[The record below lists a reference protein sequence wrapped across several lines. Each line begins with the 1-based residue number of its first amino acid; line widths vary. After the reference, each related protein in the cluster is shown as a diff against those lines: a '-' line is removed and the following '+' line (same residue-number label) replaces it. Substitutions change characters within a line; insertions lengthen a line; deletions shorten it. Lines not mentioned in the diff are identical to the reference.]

1 MRSSC
6 KLLALLLVP
15 APLAQAG
22 ALAPYCAQSQ
32 VVQVTDSGSLIPGS
46 SSVRAFG
53 AATPP
58 SGTLAPPPVQLPGF
72 PLTLGAHPNFA
83 PWRSGVIED
92 LDRDGDN
99 ELLVATTDGRLHGFD
114 GAGTP
119 LPGFPVFTIG
129 FPQYAPSVADLEGD
143 GTLEIV
149 QFTRGLT
156 DGGRLYVLDASG
168 AVRPGYPISVANGN
182 LEGSPTLADLDDDGQ
197 LEILVPQRAWPTG
210 FLRVF
215 EANGVEW
222 GGNWPL
228 ALSHVPTGSP
238 AVADLDGDGILEI
251 AYTSYD
257 KAYLLHADGSLLAGW
272 PKSIA
277 NANFSYQS
285 PAFGD
290 LDGDSDLEVVFGAHQ
305 TAAGYYA
312 YQHSGAL
319 MPGWP
324 KLVGTWTYCP
334 PTIADL
340 EHDGTPEI
348 LGGRDGTVA
357 PPSAVLFAWTP
368 AGTLKPGFPYWS
380 PNPTTGGGCGGAI
393 TVADIDGDG
402 ISEVFSDHNTQDANG
417 GYLFGVDAQGVS
429 LPNFPIRTAGF
440 TYQNGPIFGDLNGD
454 GNTDMVFLSYA
465 LPVVTLNAYDLG
477 VPYRPA
483 DVPWGAYHQDNDR
496 SGRVGGGRKLF
507 TQGLFQLGGSPS
519 IVVTGKPGEIAVAVL
534 SLSTG
539 NAPLPTGWWHLG
551 QSRKRVIRSVV
562 IPASGQ
568 VSQSMAL
575 PSSPAMFGVP
585 FYYQGIVLRSG
596 GGETTNVVGRV
607 LH

>member
-1 MRSSC
+1 MRHFFA
-6 KLLALLLVP
+6 LLAAVLVP
-15 APLAQAG
+15 ASFATAAQGGQSDALRVEVSDAAG
-22 ALAPYCAQSQ
+22 RL
-32 VVQVTDSGSLIPGS
+32 PGS
-46 SSVRAFG
+46 TIVTVTGPSA
-53 AATPP
+53 PP
-58 SGTLAPPPVQLPGF
+58 SGYLAPPPAQLPGF
-72 PLTLGAHPNFA
+72 PLTIAAHVNFA
-83 PWRSGVIED
+83 PWRTGVIED
-92 LDRDGDN
+92 LDGDGDN
-99 ELLVATTDGRLHGFD
+99 ELLVASTDGNLYGFD
-114 GAGTP
+114 GNGTS
-119 LPGFPVFTIG
+119 LPGFPVTTIG

-143 GTLEIV
+143 GTLDIV
-149 QFTRGLT
+149 LFTRGFT
-156 DGGRLYVLDASG
+156 DGGRLYVLDANGS
-168 AVRPGYPISVANGN
+168 VRPGFPISVANSN
-182 LEGSPTLADLDDDGQ
+182 LEGSPTLADLDNDGA
-197 LEILVPQRAWPTG
+197 LEILVPQRAWPAG

-238 AVADLDGDGILEI
+238 AVGDVDNDGVLEI

-257 KAYLLHADGSLLAGW
+257 KAYLLHADATLLPGW
-272 PKSIA
+272 PKTIT

-290 LDGDSDLEVVFGAHQ
+290 LDGDGDLEVVFGAHQ

-312 YQHSGAL
+312 YQHSGIL

-324 KLVGTWTYCP
+324 RMVGTWTYCP
-334 PTIADL
+334 PTIVDL
-340 EHDGTPEI
+340 EHDGTYEV
-348 LGGRDGTVA
+348 LGGRDGTVS
-357 PPSAVLFAWTP
+357 PPSAVFWAWTP
-368 AGTLKPGFPYWS
+368 TGATKPGFPYWS
-380 PNPTTGGGCGGAI
+380 PNPATGGGCGGAL

-402 ISEVFSDHNTQDANG
+402 VSEIFSDHNTQDANG
-417 GYLFGVDAQGVS
+417 GFLFGVDSHGVS

-465 LPVVTLNAYDLG
+465 LPVVTVNAYDLG

-507 TQGLFQLGGSPS
+507 TQGQFQLGTSPS
-519 IVVTGKPGEIAVAVL
+519 ITVTGKPGEIAVAVL

-539 NAPLPTGWWHLG
+539 NGQLPFGWWHLG
-551 QSRKRVIRSVV
+551 QSRKRVIKSVV

-568 VSQSMAL
+568 VTQVVNLPNNPAL
-575 PSSPAMFGVP
+575 IGVP
-585 FYYQGIVLRSG
+585 FFYQGIVLRPG
-596 GGETTNVVGRV
+596 GGETTNIVGRV

>member
-1 MRSSC
+1 MRH
-6 KLLALLLVP
+6 LLAPLSVFVLPL
-15 APLAQAG
+15 PLAQAS
-22 ALAPYCAQSQ
+22 ALAPAPAQAEQ
-32 VVQVTDSGSLIPGS
+32 VHVSDSAAAVPGR
-46 SSVRAFG
+46 SSVRRVQT
-53 AATPP
+53 ATPP
-58 SGTLAPPPVQLPGF
+58 SGYLAPPPVQLPGF
-72 PLTLGAHPNFA
+72 PLTIGAHGSFA
-83 PWRSGVIED
+83 PWRTGVIED

-99 ELLVATTDGRLHGFD
+99 ELLVASTDGRLYGFD

-119 LPGFPVFTIG
+119 LPGFPVFTTG

-143 GTLEIV
+143 GMLEIV
-149 QFTRGLT
+149 MFTRGLT
-156 DGGRLYVLDASG
+156 DGGRLYVLDSSG
-168 AVRPGYPISVANGN
+168 AVRPGYPISVANSN
-182 LEGSPTLADLDDDGQ
+182 LEGSPALADLDDDGG
-197 LEILVPQRAWPTG
+197 LEILVPQRAWPAG

-238 AVADLDGDGILEI
+238 AVADVDNDGVLEI

-257 KAYLLHADGSLLAGW
+257 QAYLLHADGTLLPGW
-272 PKSIA
+272 PKTIA
-277 NANFSYQS
+277 GANFSYQS

-290 LDGDSDLEVVFGAHQ
+290 LDNDGDLEVVFGAHQ

-334 PTIADL
+334 PTLVDL
-340 EHDGTPEI
+340 EHDGTLEI
-348 LGGRDGTVA
+348 FGGRDGTVA
-357 PPSAVLFAWTP
+357 PPSAVIFGWTP
-368 AGTLKPGFPYWS
+368 TGTLKPGFPYWS
-380 PNPTTGGGCGGAI
+380 PNPATGGGCGGAI

-402 ISEVFSDHNTQDANG
+402 ISEIFSDHNTQDVNG
-417 GYLFGVDAQGVS
+417 GYLFGVDSHGVS
-429 LPNFPIRTAGF
+429 LPNFPVRTAGF

-454 GNTDMVFLSYA
+454 GNTDMVCLSYA
-465 LPVVTLNAYDLG
+465 LPVVTVNAYDLG

-496 SGRVGGGRKLF
+496 SGRVGGGRHLF
-507 TQGLFQLGGSPS
+507 TQGLFQLGTAPT

-539 NAPLPTGWWHLG
+539 NAPLPSGWWHLG
-551 QSRKRVIRSVV
+551 QSRKRVIKSVV

-568 VSQSMAL
+568 VSQSMQL
-575 PSSPAMFGVP
+575 PGSPAMSGVP

-596 GGETTNVVGRV
+596 GGETTNVIGRV